1 MNSSTL
7 KAMGF
12 SDLFSLSDISFSDL
26 PQNTGI
32 VFAIVNTSL
41 IGKSGTDIVYIGR
54 AKKPVRKLLGSIIAG
69 YGGKSSR
76 KINAKL
82 FNDGSFEKSAVTWIV
97 SDDPKTTQ
105 NDFLS
110 KFIEEQ
116 GDSPIWNVIKKVPA
130 KPMSPEPKKAAAKP
144 RSVRPRLKSS

>member
-7 KAMGF
+7 KELGF
-12 SDLFSLSDISFSDL
+12 SDLLSLSDLSFSDL

-41 IGKSGTDIVYIGR
+41 TGKSGTDIVYLGR
-54 AKKPVRKLLGSIIAG
+54 AKKPARKLLGNVIAG

-82 FNDGSFEKSAVTWIV
+82 FDDGSFGKSAVTWIV
-97 SDDPKTTQ
+97 SDDPKTTKK
-105 NDFLS
+105 DLLS
-110 KFIEEQ
+110 KFLKEQ
-116 GDSPIWNVIKKVPA
+116 GDSPIWNVTKKVPA
-130 KPMSPEPKKAAAKP
+130 KPVPPEPKKATAKP
-144 RSVRPRLKSS
+144 RSVRPVSKPS